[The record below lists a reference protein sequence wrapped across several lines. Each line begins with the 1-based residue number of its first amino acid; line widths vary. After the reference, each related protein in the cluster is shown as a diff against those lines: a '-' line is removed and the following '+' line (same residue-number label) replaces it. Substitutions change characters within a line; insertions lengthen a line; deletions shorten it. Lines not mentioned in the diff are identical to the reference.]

1 MSDILETFQRILRET
16 AAVPVP
22 HKRIDVSLEQKEP
35 AFVAPLENLYGIPL
49 FDLLEG
55 YKGQIIA
62 LELIQDYTDARH
74 RIPTIGYR
82 FRLGTSIIFAAP
94 AEKEAVPVP
103 VIVHG
108 VATPMID
115 LIRQYR
121 NVRWLE
127 YFAQS
132 GRRFDV
138 AQDDILNMTDVAT
151 GEAAVLVTD
160 KAGLRE
166 LSNVSQGR
174 RLAELNNLVSMLT
187 EELHESKL
195 REEEARISA
204 RAAQGLAESYRSM
217 LYDARNQMSSLLV
230 EHAAMTGEMQRLVSD
245 VRRRMEELVVQEAIS
260 ERLKASVEA
269 VLSTVDTLVDR
280 LQRYRQIAEDVLR
293 RLGVAI
299 EAAGEEGKKA

>member
-1 MSDILETFQRILRET
+1 
-16 AAVPVP
+16 
-22 HKRIDVSLEQKEP
+22 
-35 AFVAPLENLYGIPL
+35 
-49 FDLLEG
+49 
-55 YKGQIIA
+55 
-62 LELIQDYTDARH
+62 
-74 RIPTIGYR
+74 
-82 FRLGTSIIFAAP
+82 
-94 AEKEAVPVP
+94 
-103 VIVHG
+103 
-108 VATPMID
+108 
-115 LIRQYR
+115 
-121 NVRWLE
+121 
-127 YFAQS
+127 
-132 GRRFDV
+132 
-138 AQDDILNMTDVAT
+138 
-151 GEAAVLVTD
+151 
-160 KAGLRE
+160 
-166 LSNVSQGR
+166 
-174 RLAELNNLVSMLT
+174 MLT

-245 VRRRMEELVVQEAIS
+245 MKRRMEELVVQEAIS